1 MKKNVRYSVDD
12 IVVNV
17 KDDNLTKYL
26 DVYDNKGKMV
36 TSVQLHFDCYED
48 EYGNEISYSD
58 DDDTNALLHEEE
70 DNNIC
75 PNDCSCKESDFIPH
89 VIGAFAEEE

>member
-1 MKKNVRYSVDD
+1 
-12 IVVNV
+12 
-17 KDDNLTKYL
+17 
-26 DVYDNKGKMV
+26 MV

-75 PNDCSCKESDFIPH
+75 PSDCSCH
-89 VIGAFAEEE
+89 EEEK